1 MPLGNMMFWLFLT
14 ATVVAS
20 LAFVSIMIWTSQRV
34 QERQMFYRFE
44 FRKRLVEDGK
54 MDAAAFAA
62 LMRYEHELSQQK
74 GRQRLLVT
82 AFVFIGIG
90 AGTCAGLMFLNNS
103 VWMVGLIPT
112 VMGLFMAF
120 YGLVFAPNP
129 DLGTPPIG
137 ASPQPGQQD

>member
-1 MPLGNMMFWLFLT
+1 MAFGNMMFWLFLT

-34 QERQMFYRFE
+34 RERQEFYRFE

-62 LMRYEHELSQQK
+62 LMRYEHELAQQK
-74 GRQRLLVT
+74 GRQKLLIT
-82 AFVFIGIG
+82 AFVFLGIG
-90 AGTCAGLMFLNNS
+90 AGTCAGLMFLHNN

-112 VMGLFMAF
+112 VMGLSMAF

-129 DLGTPPIG
+129 DLGTPPVG
-137 ASPQPGQQD
+137 VSPQTGPQD